1 MREVKEKLYEDEYIN
16 VYDEDA
22 KEMSDRCKKKKFC
35 WWNFLISLL
44 GAGFN
49 MYFMPIPGFCLLVLS
64 LILSIVFRKKY
75 KISPQLVIIVLSTAL
90 HLFYTYATSLPGVEV
105 IY

>member
-1 MREVKEKLYEDEYIN
+1 MKGKLYEDDDIN
-16 VYDEDA
+16 VYDEDV
-22 KEMSDRCKKKKFC
+22 KESSDKYKKKKFC
-35 WWNFLISLL
+35 WWIFLISLL

-49 MYFMPIPGFCLLVLS
+49 MYFMPVPGFFLLGLC

-75 KISPQLVIIVLSTAL
+75 KMSPQFIVIALSTAL

-105 IY
+105 TY